1 MRRLSAL
8 VGLAAALAAGAVV
21 LGVETHLFPG
31 ADTVVGV
38 LGALGLGY
46 AAKALAAFGLTRP
59 APPAEPPPDD

>member
-38 LGALGLGY
+38 LGALGIAWWSASASRRSL
-46 AAKALAAFGLTRP
+46 LAVMSSGWTWRRA
-59 APPAEPPPDD
+59 